1 MKTIK
6 CKYGIGDR
14 VMIKEIQRPGVVKAV
29 ALDYLGLQ
37 YSVAYW
43 NDDNRKNDEWIA
55 EDELEPRNTEVKV

>member
-1 MKTIK
+1 MKTIE

-29 ALDYLGLQ
+29 TVDYLGLQ

-43 NDDNRKNDEWIA
+43 NDSNRKNEWIA
-55 EDELEPRNTEVKV
+55 EDELEPRNTEGKV